1 MKKINVRQVMKRAV
15 ELAKTMIGDWVAR
28 MALALRQAWKEAKAV
43 VANEIG
49 AIQLGEGEKALKI
62 GKHVVTFEYL
72 SKTYTLD
79 VDVKVQTKKKEY
91 VVQIVGNRL
100 NHTNGNATEINFT
113 HFIPLGKARIENNHI
128 IMADDVRL
136 NVNARILAGDV
147 SMYGHE
153 KAKIIKKGE

>member
-79 VDVKVQTKKKEY
+79 VDVKVQTKKKNMSFKLLATGSTIRTGM
-91 VVQIVGNRL
+91 QQKSISRTLSRL
-100 NHTNGNATEINFT
+100 
-113 HFIPLGKARIENNHI
+113 
-128 IMADDVRL
+128 
-136 NVNARILAGDV
+136 
-147 SMYGHE
+147 E
-153 KAKIIKKGE
+153 KRASKTTISLWPTTSD